1 MNSSLPLSIDADKSI
16 GSRVSNLLIKMLGEK
31 GEKAENKWT
40 KVHGLLARLS
50 EETERRKK
58 FPGTK
63 VFEKRM
69 YDIVLDREEPS
80 LSPKEKRSQLGLIH
94 EGMKLFDSMPDK
106 ATAARNAST
115 SQNYRMFSPRFM
127 PLAPDKGGPANPKS
141 ILSPTLF
148 AMYEEKDNNSI
159 VNVPEMLRSAGIGEK
174 DRQKLIAGLMELTGS
189 TNTAE
194 KALQLLKNV
203 DFFEEGVGGPILKA
217 IKRTVGAFFAL
228 EDSLDRVQR
237 KQCSQNG
244 YTFARKEQI
253 AKLLRDQSIDV
264 QQMPDMAKF
273 DTYDRMS
280 AEEKEM
286 ALWATIESI
295 ALNEPPVQ
303 NHNSSSV
310 ARGGNHRRVKRT
322 FAVHLNE
329 PLILSPFHFSPTYG
343 LVVMGPAVLSPSIFS
358 PYILA
363 PSVLSPLILSPL
375 GFSPLILSPSALSPW
390 IITPGLFNP
399 YIISP
404 YVFSPFILGPL
415 IFHPFILSPYVLS
428 PNVLNP
434 YLLSPIILNPIA
446 LSPDILSP
454 QVLGGAVF
462 SPAFLSPAIFTQ
474 TFLMVSI
481 FSPTFLS

>member
-1 MNSSLPLSIDADKSI
+1 MSSSLPLSTDADKSI
-16 GSRVSNLLIKMLGEK
+16 GSRVSNLLIKMMGER
-31 GEKAENKWT
+31 GEKAENKWA

-106 ATAARNAST
+106 ATPPIHATCTR
-115 SQNYRMFSPRFM
+115 QGRPV
-127 PLAPDKGGPANPKS
+127 NPKS

-174 DRQKLIAGLMELTGS
+174 DRQKLIAGLMELTGT

-203 DFFEEGVGGPILKA
+203 DFFDQGVGGPILKA
-217 IKRTVGAFFAL
+217 TKRTVNAFFAL
-228 EDSLDRVQR
+228 EDSLNRVQR

-244 YTFARKEQI
+244 FTFARKDQI
-253 AKLLRDQSIDV
+253 TKLLRDQTIDV

-295 ALNEPPVQ
+295 ALDEPVQ
-303 NHNSSSV
+303 KHNSSSFT
-310 ARGGNHRRVKRT
+310 RGGNHRRVKRT
-322 FAVHLNE
+322 FAVHLYE
-329 PLILSPFHFSPTYG
+329 SVILSPFQFAPIYG

-363 PSVLSPLILSPL
+363 PSVLSPLILSPI
-375 GFSPLILSPSALSPW
+375 GFSPLILSPSVLSPW
-390 IITPGLFNP
+390 VLTPGLFNP

-415 IFHPFILSPYVLS
+415 ILHPFILSPYVLS

-434 YLLSPIILNPIA
+434 YALSPIILNPIA